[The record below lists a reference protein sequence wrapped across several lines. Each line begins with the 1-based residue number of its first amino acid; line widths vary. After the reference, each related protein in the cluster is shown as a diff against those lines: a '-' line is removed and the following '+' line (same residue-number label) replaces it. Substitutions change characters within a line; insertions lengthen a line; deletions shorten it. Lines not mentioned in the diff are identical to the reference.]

1 MSLLDFFRKKL
12 LGEANVMQ
20 PSGFEPGVNTQ
31 GLFGQGGQFGGG
43 LLQSNL
49 SQMNQGENGLLG
61 NIPQAAILG
70 SAIYGQG
77 VKGKDPLE
85 AFFPAA
91 MQTASFTKAMQPKK
105 TELQKNLEAA
115 GYKAGTPEYKAALGA
130 YLNKGKTNTLSK
142 EALNLYKQGQAA
154 GKNFETWFDNLN
166 EAEQDLYNKQ
176 VRPNLS
182 TAEQLLKFADKEKKE
197 LIKTAI
203 PIPMVN
209 GQIDLDSL
217 NENVLYNLNG
227 QLLVWNGEKLVRPE
241 DIKR

>member
-115 GYKAGTPEYKAALGA
+115 GYKAGSPEYKAALGA
-130 YLNKGKTNTLSK
+130 YLNKGKTNTLSQ
-142 EALNLYKQGQAA
+142 EVLNV
-154 GKNFETWFDNLN
+154 
-166 EAEQDLYNKQ
+166 YNKMKGK
-176 VRPNLS
+176 S
-182 TAEQLLKFADKEKKE
+182 GEDFDDAFADLSEPEQKLYRNKIEGNTDILDKFILDSME
-197 LIKTAI
+197 NLDTAI
-203 PIPMVN
+203 NLTSMPDEDALQI
-209 GQIDLDSL
+209 GQKYEIQGKFYRWD
-217 NENVLYNLNG
+217 G
-227 QLLVWNGEKLVRPE
+227 KKMKLSN
-241 DIKR
+241 